1 MSSLSFDNVFPP
13 NPEDSSG
20 RPSSFTTAR
29 ALRRVSAWNAPLPP
43 VAFRERTV
51 SDASPWAISRRRRII
66 ELGVAAAALVI
77 LMPLMAIV
85 AALIWL
91 DSGGPVL
98 FRQKRMGGH
107 GREFT
112 LCKFRSMRVERDC
125 RSCVTV
131 SGDARITRVGAFL
144 RRYKLDELPQ
154 FWNVLRGDMGLVGP
168 RPKLPHLEP
177 LHMTYR
183 PGITGAATL
192 AFRNEE
198 EFLAG
203 IPEVEVEAFYEMF
216 VKPAK
221 AQLDFDYMRRATF
234 LSDMALLRQTLTS
247 CVCSPPQSVALAADV
262 VARYAAEWN
271 GARVS

>member
-1 MSSLSFDNVFPP
+1 M
-13 NPEDSSG
+13 
-20 RPSSFTTAR
+20 
-29 ALRRVSAWNAPLPP
+29 
-43 VAFRERTV
+43 
-51 SDASPWAISRRRRII
+51 SRRRRIV
-66 ELGVAAAALVI
+66 EFLVAAAALVL
-77 LMPLMAIV
+77 LMPFMAVV

-98 FRQKRMGGH
+98 FRQKRMGGN

-112 LCKFRSMRVERDC
+112 LCKFRSMHVERDYH
-125 RSCVTV
+125 SCITV
-131 SGDARITRVGAFL
+131 SGDARITRIGAVL

-168 RPKLPHLEP
+168 RPKLPHHEA

-183 PGITGAATL
+183 PGLTGAATL

-198 EFLAG
+198 SFLSG
-203 IPEVEVEAFYEMF
+203 IPANELEAFYEMF

-221 AQLDFDYMRRATF
+221 ARLDFDYMRRATF
-234 LSDMALLRQTLTS
+234 LSDMAVLARTLTS
-247 CVCSPPQSVALAADV
+247 CVCSPPQSVTLAAEV

-271 GARVS
+271 GASAS

>member
-13 NPEDSSG
+13 DPDDSSG
-20 RPSSFTTAR
+20 PPSSLTTAQ
-29 ALRRVSAWNAPLPP
+29 ALRRVSAWNTPLPL
-43 VAFRERTV
+43 VAVKERTV
-51 SDASPWAISRRRRII
+51 SDASRWAKSRRRRIV
-66 ELGVAAAALVI
+66 EFVVAAAALVF
-77 LMPLMAIV
+77 LMPFMAIV

-131 SGDARITRVGAFL
+131 SGDARITRDGTFL

-234 LSDMALLRQTLTS
+234 LSDMAVLGQTLAS
-247 CVCSPPQSVALAADV
+247 CVCSPPQSVTLAAEV

-271 GARVS
+271 GARMS